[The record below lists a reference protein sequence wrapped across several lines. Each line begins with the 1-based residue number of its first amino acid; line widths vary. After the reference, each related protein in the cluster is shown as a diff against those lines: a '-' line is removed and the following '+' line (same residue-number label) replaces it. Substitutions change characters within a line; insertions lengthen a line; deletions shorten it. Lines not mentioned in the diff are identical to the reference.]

1 MVQIVL
7 GAGHTRV
14 NEQTGLHL
22 WTTYTSMEGRGI
34 HQMNTNFAL
43 VEHYTGA
50 LGNLDPDQEGP
61 KDLLR
66 SGLILVEGRRGNS
79 TCRDTRI
86 LHNPQKKRENSPLT
100 ATRPRR

>member
-1 MVQIVL
+1 MVQTVL

-66 SGLILVEGRRGNS
+66 SGLILVEGRRGIPLAETPIYS
-79 TCRDTRI
+79 TT
-86 LHNPQKKRENSPLT
+86 
-100 ATRPRR
+100 PRRREKTLH